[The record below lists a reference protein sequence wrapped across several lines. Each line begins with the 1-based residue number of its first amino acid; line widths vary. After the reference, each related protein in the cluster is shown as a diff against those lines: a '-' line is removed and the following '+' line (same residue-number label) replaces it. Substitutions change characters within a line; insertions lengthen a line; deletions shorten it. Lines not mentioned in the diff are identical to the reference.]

1 MFCSNIQR
9 IHKIKNIAN
18 VDLISQQQDVE
29 LEVLES
35 KLEYR
40 YLREPVQTE
49 RDEVLCSEWEER
61 YSSSSSKEEEKEEGI
76 ADEGRIW
83 HW

>member
-18 VDLISQQQDVE
+18 VDLTSQQQDVE

-40 YLREPVQTE
+40 YLCEPVQTKH
-49 RDEVLCSEWEER
+49 DKVLCSEWEDR
-61 YSSSSSKEEEKEEGI
+61 YSSSSSKEEEKQEGI
-76 ADEGRIW
+76 ANEG
-83 HW
+83 